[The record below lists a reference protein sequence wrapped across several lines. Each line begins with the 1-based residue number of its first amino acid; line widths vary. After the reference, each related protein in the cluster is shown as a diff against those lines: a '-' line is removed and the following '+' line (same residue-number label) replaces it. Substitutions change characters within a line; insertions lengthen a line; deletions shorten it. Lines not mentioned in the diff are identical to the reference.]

1 MFVESLQGKSAV
13 GADAGITVQRYVNAK
28 TGEVINSTVQSQVES
43 PNRSKLW
50 KSYGLVIMV
59 MKNRPFGKNS

>member
-13 GADAGITVQRYVNAK
+13 GADAGITVQRHVNAK

-43 PNRSKLW
+43 PNRSKL
-50 KSYGLVIMV
+50 
-59 MKNRPFGKNS
+59 